1 VSGTFRAVPEVDF
14 GPIVVVAGS
23 GAEFTID
30 PNASDEEILAAGR
43 PAPEF
48 TLTEPESGASV
59 ALSSLHGHAVVLNFF
74 CGCPWCEAVA
84 AQWSKSPSLPAG
96 GQVVAILTDASLA
109 TPAAIR
115 KFRERTGFKGTI
127 LADPD
132 QKATTLY
139 EAGECPRVW
148 AIDADG
154 TLRHA
159 NASRTDPPE
168 QIVREAT
175 EALAAPKPDPG
186 GAAAS
191 ADANSQ
197 PKAP

>member
-1 VSGTFRAVPEVDF
+1 VSGTFRAVPEVEF
-14 GPIVVVAGS
+14 GPITVVSGS
-23 GAEFTID
+23 GAEFTIA

-59 ALSSLHGHAVVLNFF
+59 ALSSLRGHPAALNFF

-84 AQWSKSPSLPAG
+84 EQWAKNRSLPDGAE
-96 GQVVAILTDASLA
+96 VVAILTDASLG

-115 KFRERTGFKGTI
+115 KFRERTGFKGRI

-132 QKATTLY
+132 QKAMTLY

-148 AIDADG
+148 VIDAEAN
-154 TLRHA
+154 LRHV

-168 QIVREAT
+168 QIVREAA
-175 EALAAPKPDPG
+175 EALAAPKLAPAP
-186 GAAAS
+186 AAA
-191 ADANSQ
+191 DAE
-197 PKAP
+197 PHTEAP

>member
-14 GPIVVVAGS
+14 GPIAVVAGS
-23 GAEFTID
+23 GAEFTIA

-48 TLTEPESGASV
+48 TLTEPESGAAV

-84 AQWSKSPSLPAG
+84 AQWAKSSSLPAG

-115 KFRERTGFKGTI
+115 KFRERTGFKGTV

-132 QKATTLY
+132 QKVMTLY

-148 AIDADG
+148 AIDAEG
-154 TLRHA
+154 ALRHA

-186 GAAAS
+186 AAAS